1 MWNLLQWWE
10 WLGHSKPPTPIKFD
24 EPKGH
29 VQFKGNRLGQSRN
42 LQKDWM
48 FGEAHITCDFF
59 LAMPLYDDSLF

>member
-10 WLGHSKPPTPIKFD
+10 WLGHSKPPTPIKLD

-42 LQKDWM
+42 L
-48 FGEAHITCDFF
+48 
-59 LAMPLYDDSLF
+59 